1 MNSIRKINK
10 QEKLSKENLDSVVE
24 TLLKNC
30 ESYQNNLKF
39 SRALASGLSVAE
51 LKKIERRTIVEY
63 KKGREF
69 NALKEMWQAR
79 GKNQLFDELF
89 DKLSDIE
96 KHDIIYID
104 IKQLGKF
111 SLLEWW
117 KGMTISEKFEGIISL
132 IKKNNA

>member
-30 ESYQNNLKF
+30 ESYQDNLKF
-39 SRALASGLSVAE
+39 SRALASGLSVVE

-69 NALKEMWQAR
+69 NALKEMWHSR
-79 GKNQLFDELF
+79 GEIKALDLFF
-89 DKLSDIE
+89 DSLTGKQQT
-96 KHDIIYID
+96 DIINEETSD
-104 IKQLGKF
+104 LGKYNIF
-111 SLLEWW
+111 EWW
-117 KGMTISEKFEGIISL
+117 KGMSKTEKREALSKL
-132 IKKNNA
+132 IKKNA